1 MTARP
6 ATLAEAVAA
15 HLEERRA
22 AGISDGTLLKDER
35 GLAALCERH
44 RAMGC
49 PEGTLPRELV
59 EDHCALRPGEAESN
73 RQGRVSMVRGLA
85 LFMVR
90 SGLDAHVPSADLRGR
105 ATAYVPHV
113 FTDDEVASLLAAA
126 ESLAGPD
133 PAGRRAQAS
142 LVLRLLYST
151 GMRSGEACSL
161 GKGDVDLDARV
172 LTVRHA
178 KNDRERYVP
187 LCESVADRMG
197 RFRLAAELS
206 HPQYCRHG
214 LFWSLPE
221 GRPLTTGYVYG
232 FFRAALRGAGIP
244 HGGRGKGPRVHDLR
258 FTFACHR
265 LRAWARDGA
274 DVSALLPVLAT
285 YMGHADTRCTEYYLR
300 LTAESLPGLVDQ
312 VEGECGWVVPS

>member
-1 MTARP
+1 MTGRFP
-6 ATLAEAVAA
+6 TLADAVAA
-15 HLEERRA
+15 HLDERRA
-22 AGISDGTLLKDER
+22 AGIGGSTLLKGER
-35 GLAALCERH
+35 ALAALCDRH

-49 PEGTLPRELV
+49 HGATLPRELV
-59 EDHCALRPGEAESN
+59 EDWCALRKGETERN
-73 RQGRVSMVRGLA
+73 RQRRVSAARGLA

-90 SGLDAHVPSADLRGR
+90 SGLEAHVPTDDLCGR
-105 ATAYVPHV
+105 VDAYVPYV
-113 FTDDEVASLLAAA
+113 FTDAEVSSLLAAA

-133 PAGRRAQAS
+133 PAGVRAQAA
-142 LVLRLLYST
+142 LVIRLLYST

-161 GKGDVDLDARV
+161 GKGDVDPGARV

-178 KNDRERYVP
+178 KNDRERLVP
-187 LCESVADRMG
+187 LCASVADRME

-206 HPQYCRHG
+206 HPQYCSHD

-221 GRPLTTGYVYG
+221 GRPLTTDYVYR
-232 FFRAALRGAGIP
+232 FFRKALWEAGIH

-265 LRAWARDGA
+265 LRAWAREHA
-274 DVSALLPVLAT
+274 DVSSLLPVLAT

-300 LTAESLPGLVDQ
+300 LTAESFPGLVDQ